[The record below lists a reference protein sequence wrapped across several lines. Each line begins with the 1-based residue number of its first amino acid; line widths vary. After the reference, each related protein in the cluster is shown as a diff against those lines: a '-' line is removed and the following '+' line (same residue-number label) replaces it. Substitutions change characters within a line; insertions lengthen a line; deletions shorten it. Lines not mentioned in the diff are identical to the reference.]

1 MKSAKG
7 IGSWGV
13 LCIALAAGGVAFWLS
28 HNYLNS
34 QEASL
39 RERLLGSS
47 GESRDV
53 VVALAPVLPG
63 DEVGPH
69 NMAIAQVPAK
79 HLSAEAIP
87 PDRFHLYDGQIVRH
101 PMSPGEP
108 LLTHFL
114 AGDAIS
120 RFSELLETGERA
132 VTVEVS
138 EVTSNAGM
146 LTSGD
151 YVDLFLLT
159 GDSSITNEPK
169 DEKAL
174 VLLRERV
181 RVLSVGRAPLRSK
194 EQDFDV
200 VDPAVEQRYATVTVG
215 VPRDDAARITLAN
228 KLGDFVF
235 MLRGPDDKRIHGDEI
250 LSQQM
255 LRQALSD
262 SAGVEFYVRGAN
274 KNGFLTPTYIS
285 TQSLQARSERG
296 LQKSVA
302 LNRTPAEVEPGN

>member
-28 HNYLNS
+28 HNYLDS

-53 VVALAPVLPG
+53 VVAIAPIVPG

-79 HLSAEAIP
+79 HLSAEAIS
-87 PDRFHLYDGQIVRH
+87 PDSFHLYDGQVVRH

-120 RFSELLETGERA
+120 RFSQLLETGERA

-159 GDSSITNEPK
+159 GDSTITNEPK

-200 VDPAVEQRYATVTVG
+200 IDPLQEDRYATVTVG

-250 LSQQM
+250 LSQQL
-255 LRQALSD
+255 LRQDLSG
-262 SAGVEFYVRGAN
+262 AEGVEFYVRGAN
-274 KNGFLTPTYIS
+274 QNGFLTPTYVNS
-285 TQSLQARSERG
+285 QSVQARRERG
-296 LQKSVA
+296 LLKSYA
-302 LNRTPAEVEPGN
+302 LNLPAADGDSGK

>member
-1 MKSAKG
+1 MKSKKG

-28 HNYLNS
+28 HNYLDS

-47 GESRDV
+47 GETRQV
-53 VVALAPVLPG
+53 VVAISPVLPG

-79 HLSAEAIP
+79 HLSAEAIS
-87 PDRFHLYDGQIVRH
+87 PDSFHLYEGQITRN

-120 RFSELLETGERA
+120 RFSQLLETGQRA
-132 VTVEVS
+132 VTVEVG
-138 EVTSNAGM
+138 EVSSNAGM
-146 LTSGD
+146 LVSGD
-151 YVDLFLLT
+151 FVDLFLLS
-159 GDSSITNEPK
+159 GDPTITNELK

-200 VDPAVEQRYATVTVG
+200 YDPAEEQRYATVTIG
-215 VPRDDAARITLAN
+215 VSRDDAARITLAK

-250 LSQQM
+250 LSQQL
-255 LRQALSD
+255 LRQEMFGAR
-262 SAGVEFYVRGAN
+262 GVEFYARGAN
-274 KNGFLTPTYIS
+274 KNGFLTPSYVS
-285 TQSLQARSERG
+285 SQSVESRREGSLM
-296 LQKSVA
+296 KSIALSLPVA
-302 LNRTPAEVEPGN
+302 EGESGK